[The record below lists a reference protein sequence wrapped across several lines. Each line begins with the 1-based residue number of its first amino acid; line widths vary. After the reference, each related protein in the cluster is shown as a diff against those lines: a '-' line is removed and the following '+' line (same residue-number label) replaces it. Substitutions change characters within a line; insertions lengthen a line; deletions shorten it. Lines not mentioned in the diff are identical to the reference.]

1 MLWVTIFN
9 HTSGFTKDAF
19 LWGAC
24 PPKNEGGRRFTSNVG
39 GQAGGQYIY
48 GNRLGLQKIS
58 MHISI
63 KSVSVTVGN
72 M

>member
-1 MLWVTIFN
+1 MHSYEGPALPKMRGGDGLQVM
-9 HTSGFTKDAF
+9 
-19 LWGAC
+19 WGD
-24 PPKNEGGRRFTSNVG
+24 R
-39 GQAGGQYIY
+39 QGGQYIY

>member
-1 MLWVTIFN
+1 MHSYEGPAL
-9 HTSGFTKDAF
+9 
-19 LWGAC
+19 
-24 PPKNEGGRRFTSNVG
+24 PKMRGGRRFTSNGG